1 MKIIINCLR
10 TGINLQNRS
19 CGQQKAGIVRVY
31 IPPDANC
38 PFSVMD
44 HCLPSRHYGHVIVAG
59 KHRLIFRF

>member
-1 MKIIINCLR
+1 M
-10 TGINLQNRS
+10 
-19 CGQQKAGIVRVY
+19 RVY